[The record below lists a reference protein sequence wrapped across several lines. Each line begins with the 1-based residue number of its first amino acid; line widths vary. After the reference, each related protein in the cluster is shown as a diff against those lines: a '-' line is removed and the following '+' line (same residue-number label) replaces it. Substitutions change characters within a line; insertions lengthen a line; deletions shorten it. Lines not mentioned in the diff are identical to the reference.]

1 VHAPDSGTTLQ
12 ALIALI
18 AIANPLAAV
27 PVFLSLVPAGD
38 SAATRQAAR
47 RVALAVL
54 CILAGAVLIGR
65 LVLEIFGISFAAFRV
80 GGGLVVTLTGLDML
94 RSGGGAEPNA
104 TVSQSAAEHLI
115 VPVAMPLIAGPGT
128 IITAM
133 SMAAR
138 AADAGRPSVMLVAV
152 AAVAGFVWLVLAL
165 SGRVQQRIGARG
177 QAIVARFMG
186 LVLVAIGAQLVL
198 GGIADFFDLGFGAK
212 RP

>member
-1 VHAPDSGTTLQ
+1 MHPPDSGTTLQ

-38 SAATRQAAR
+38 PKATRQAAT
-47 RVALAVL
+47 RVALAVFA
-54 CILAGAVLIGR
+54 ILVGAVLIGR

-80 GGGLVVTLTGLDML
+80 GGGLVVSLTGLDML
-94 RSGGGAEPNA
+94 RSGHGAKLDEAGAE
-104 TVSQSAAEHLI
+104 SAAEHLI

-133 SMAAR
+133 TMAAR

-152 AAVAGFVWLVLAL
+152 AAVAAFVWLVLAL
-165 SGRVQQRIGARG
+165 SGWVQQRIGMRG

-198 GGIADFFDLGFGAK
+198 GGIGDFFNLAIGTNH
-212 RP
+212 P